1 MKYIK
6 GEDRRQYV
14 LFPACLDEFIEQDS
28 PVRFIDAF
36 VDSLDL
42 AELGFSH
49 MSEEKFEKGG
59 RPPYDPSDL
68 VKLYV
73 YGYFNSVRSSR
84 KLERE
89 CKVNIEVMWLLCK
102 VTPDYHTISDFRK
115 DNLKPIKKMFKA
127 LNKQLDSFGL
137 FSHSYISIDGSKFKA
152 VNSKDNNFTL
162 SKLDDRIERLE
173 CHEKEYFLALDQN
186 DFNDELSLSK
196 EEVEHKL
203 EVCQERKE
211 RYKGYREQ
219 LEKSGESQMSLIDK
233 DAKLMKFNDGFD
245 VGYNVQTGV
254 EAGSHLIAT
263 FNVTT
268 NPTDHGEITETA
280 SDAKK
285 ELEMDIMQSVE
296 DKGYQDPVD
305 MGNALAAGVVPN
317 VIQRDGK
324 DVADVEV
331 AYVESEVTEEMLNSK
346 KPEDLKACL
355 QAGKIPSVYAG
366 ILDSPKIVERKSYE
380 CVAPSTLKSMTDE
393 QMCHLA
399 LQGYFVRDAEKN
411 LVYCP
416 QGNVLRQK
424 STKKNGHIRYCNKLA
439 CKKCSHKC
447 TTSAFKEA
455 DFCKDSLIKQAKNYK
470 LDSEGDSNAG
480 NQPPALKMEKKV
492 TITKVV
498 TYKLHLDMG
507 KMEQRKCLSEH
518 PFGTIKRTLGSY
530 YFLLKSKVKVE
541 AEMALICMSYN
552 IRRAISMLG
561 VQKLVAKMA

>member
-14 LFPACLDEFIEQDS
+14 LFPACLDECIEQDS
-28 PVRFIDAF
+28 PVRYIDAF

-42 AELGFSH
+42 AELGFARV
-49 MSEEKFEKGG
+49 SEKEYEKGG

-73 YGYFNSVRSSR
+73 YGYFNSIRSSR

-89 CKVNIEVMWLLCK
+89 CKRNIEVMWLLSK

-115 DNLKPIKKMFKA
+115 DNLDAIKKMFKA
-127 LNKQLDSFGL
+127 LNKQLDSFDL

-162 SKLDDRIERLE
+162 NKLDDRIARLE
-173 CHEKEYFLALDQN
+173 VHEKQYLTELEQN
-186 DFNDELSLSK
+186 DFNDELGLSR

-203 EVCQERKE
+203 EVCQERKS
-211 RYKGYREQ
+211 RYEGYREQ
-219 LEKSGESQMSLIDK
+219 LEKSGESQMSLTDK

-263 FNVTT
+263 YNVTT
-268 NPTDHGEITETA
+268 NPTDHGEIAETL
-280 SDAKK
+280 STPK
-285 ELEMDIMQSVE
+285 EELGHDILESVA
-296 DKGYQDPVD
+296 DKGYQDPED
-305 MGNALAAGVVPN
+305 MGKALATGIVPN

-324 DVADVEV
+324 DVADVELEYQE
-331 AYVESEVTEEMLNSK
+331 AEVTEDMLNSK
-346 KPEDLKACL
+346 KPEDIEACLKA
-355 QAGKIPSVYAG
+355 GKVPAVYAG
-366 ILDSPKIVERKSYE
+366 ILDSAEVVERKSYE
-380 CVAPSTLKSMTDE
+380 CVAPSSLKNMTGDE
-393 QMCHLA
+393 MRLLA

-416 QGNVLRQK
+416 QGQMLRQK
-424 STKKNGHIRYCNKLA
+424 SIKKNGHIRYCNKLA

-447 TTSAFKEA
+447 TIAAFKEA
-455 DFCKDSLIKQAKNYK
+455 DFSKDSLIKQAKNYEVASK
-470 LDSEGDSNAG
+470 QEPSGD
-480 NQPPALKMEKKV
+480 NQPPAMKMEKKV
-492 TITKVV
+492 TIRKVV

-541 AEMALICMSYN
+541 AEMALICIAYN
-552 IRRAISMLG
+552 MRRAISMLG
-561 VQKLVAKMA
+561 VPQLVAKMA